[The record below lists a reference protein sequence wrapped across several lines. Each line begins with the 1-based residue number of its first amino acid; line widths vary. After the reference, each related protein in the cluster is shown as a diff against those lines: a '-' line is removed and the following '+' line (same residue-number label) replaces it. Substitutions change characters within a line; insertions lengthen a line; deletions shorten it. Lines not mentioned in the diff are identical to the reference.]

1 MPTDKKIIRTPE
13 GQPDQVEFKAKVKAG
28 KMKGRTVTVLMDA
41 DDAVKD
47 SVGGFVDFIRERA
60 VVGLAIGFVAG
71 TQAQAVV
78 KQLIDSFITP
88 TFELIF
94 GSSLKNQKFSI
105 GDTSFGWGMMAY
117 ALINLLFVLMAI
129 YILVKVF
136 KLDKLDKKKD

>member
-1 MPTDKKIIRTPE
+1 MRTNKKIIKTPE
-13 GQPDQVEFKAKVKAG
+13 GQPDKVEMKAEVKSG
-28 KMKGRTVTVLMDA
+28 KMKGRTVTVLLDA

-47 SVGGFVDFIRERA
+47 QVNGFVDFLRERA

-88 TFELIF
+88 AFELIF

-105 GDTSFGWGMMAY
+105 GDTNFGWGMMVY
-117 ALINLLFVLMAI
+117 ALINLFFVLAAI
-129 YILVKVF
+129 YILVKLF
-136 KLDKLDKKKD
+136 KLDKLDKQKD

>member
-1 MPTDKKIIRTPE
+1 MPAEKKIIKTPE
-13 GQPDQVEFKAKVKAG
+13 GQPDKVEMKAQVKSG

-47 SVGGFVDFIRERA
+47 QVNGFVDFLRERA

-88 TFELIF
+88 AFTLIF
-94 GSSLKNQKFSI
+94 GSALQKQKFTI
-105 GDTSFGWGMMAY
+105 GEAQFGWGMMVY
-117 ALINLLFVLMAI
+117 ALINLFFVLAAI
-129 YILVKVF
+129 YILVKLF